1 MAIGVGDDDQRHFV
15 GFTCVNSE
23 SYTSWRGFLQDLEQ
37 RGVIMKLAIYKY
49 ERAA

>member
-1 MAIGVGDDDQRHFV
+1 MAISVGDDDQRHFV
-15 GFTCVNSE
+15 EFTCANSK